1 MAKNN
6 ICEII
11 LIFLNFPRFLC
22 RIYQMI
28 AIACVDAKN
37 GIGKNGQLLVSI
49 PDDMKFFRETTKDSI
64 VVMGR
69 KTLFSFRNKEPLKN
83 RINVVFTN
91 NAALKNEYT
100 NFDNIYFVNDFNE
113 AKKIFELF
121 KDKKV
126 FLIGGEKIYNDLIGE
141 CDTALITKLDKAFDA
156 DSFFPD
162 LEKNGFKIVS
172 ESNTNTF
179 ENINYKFITY
189 KKGNV

>member
-1 MAKNN
+1 
-6 ICEII
+6 
-11 LIFLNFPRFLC
+11 
-22 RIYQMI
+22 MI

-113 AKKIFELF
+113 AKKIFELY

-126 FLIGGEKIYNDLIGE
+126 FLIGG
-141 CDTALITKLDKAFDA
+141 
-156 DSFFPD
+156 
-162 LEKNGFKIVS
+162 
-172 ESNTNTF
+172 
-179 ENINYKFITY
+179 
-189 KKGNV
+189 